1 MNDDRCSVI
10 SEQDAQHK
18 AGSAYLLVY
27 ELAGFE
33 GSCSW
38 DALNAQADSSTLEPQ
53 KWGRTWQAASV
64 ELSEHPHGH
73 GGHGVDYTVIFA
85 FKGIN
90 RIFRESESCEQI
102 QRLLEFVYPIG

>member
-10 SEQDAQHK
+10 SEQDAQRK

-38 DALNAQADSSTLEPQ
+38 DALNAQADSSTLVLKPQ

-73 GGHGVDYTVIFA
+73 GGHGVDYTTSFLHSKASTEFLENRNHVNR
-85 FKGIN
+85 FKG
-90 RIFRESESCEQI
+90 F
-102 QRLLEFVYPIG
+102 